1 MSHEA
6 QTIAGEV
13 RKAHLQFEAGR
24 IEIWGV
30 ASVRPEQPALFLGR
44 TSASPQ

>member
-13 RKAHLQFEAGR
+13 RKAQFEAGR